1 MHSAIFFLSAD
12 DSGLGRFDPAMLS
25 DHMLMEV
32 LYTPDDYEQSR
43 NEMKGDEDD
52 ACTWSN
58 ITCDEEKAVSKIEWH
73 SMHIKLRGSLCFQ
86 ALPPKLIRFNLYKQL
101 VRGDIDTSNLP
112 RLLEFFCVERTQ
124 VTGTVDLGNL
134 PSKLQMLFIMENKI
148 TAIVNVVNL
157 PASLTDIAVNEKYV
171 REKSIYVGKLPAR
184 ELILDILDCGIMDV
198 TCADPADRPRI
209 YTDELPKDK
218 NDSFSSLEMDSSED
232 DSE

>member
-1 MHSAIFFLSAD
+1 MHSAFFFLTAD

-25 DHMLMEV
+25 DHMRV
-32 LYTPDDYEQSR
+32 QILYTPDDYEQSR

-52 ACTWSN
+52 SCTWSS
-58 ITCDEEKAVSKIEWH
+58 ITCDEDKVVSEIEWH
-73 SMHIKLRGSLCFQ
+73 RMHIKLCGSLCFQ
-86 ALPPKLIRFNLYKQL
+86 ALPPNLIRFNIYKQP

-134 PSKLQMLFIMENKI
+134 PSKLEMLFIMKNKI

-157 PASLTDIAVNEKYV
+157 PVSLTDIAVNEKYV
-171 REKSIYVGKLPAR
+171 KEKSIYVGKLPAS

-198 TCADPADRPRI
+198 TCADPADKRRI
-209 YTDELPKDK
+209 YTDELPKNEADS
-218 NDSFSSLEMDSSED
+218 SFSLETDSSED
-232 DSE
+232 DSQ